1 MFAGLEE
8 EEDEDLE
15 IETAMEEYRK
25 KGGVVIGGC
34 HSYQGP
40 YGALKVLKSFEFD
53 WTKFKAFEVLEFYK
67 VVLKSLEFNCCDEKK
82 KKSLCK
88 KIWGALGISLCSA
101 QFFLS
106 RVKKLMLT

>member
-34 HSYQGP
+34 NSYFHVMP
-40 YGALKVLKSFEFD
+40 KY
-53 WTKFKAFEVLEFYK
+53 
-67 VVLKSLEFNCCDEKK
+67 
-82 KKSLCK
+82 
-88 KIWGALGISLCSA
+88 I
-101 QFFLS
+101 
-106 RVKKLMLT
+106 